1 MARKKIKNILVV
13 IPTGDYAERLKLD
26 GVLKYAR
33 DKVGARWN
41 LKLCLD
47 SHFRFPPL
55 ETCRLKFDGII
66 AYVQS
71 TTERHKLLQTGKPT
85 VLIEDQFDPV
95 NPTRC
100 KGVASIIC
108 DHVAEGR
115 TAATYFLARH
125 FTNFAFVGVSGKV
138 MWSELR
144 RQGFEAELRKHG
156 LGCAGF
162 SGKGKLGVWLKSL
175 PKPCAVFAARDLRAR
190 EVIDAAEE
198 FGIAVPQ
205 EIAVLG
211 VDNDE
216 ILCTTARPRISSI
229 PSFDRSLGY
238 AAGRVLNALMTGRS
252 KGGEIRTRHA
262 NVVSRQSTETDVI
275 DDPFVKKAITYIRLH
290 LDDDLS
296 ARRIAD
302 SIGYSASALK
312 EHFAHTLG
320 TTVSETVR
328 RLRLAG
334 ARELLTG
341 TSLPIEEI
349 ALRCGFSC
357 TSHLCLRMREAE
369 GITPLVYR
377 RQHSDLS

>member
-1 MARKKIKNILVV
+1 MPRKTIKNILVI
-13 IPTGDYAERLKLD
+13 IPTGDYAERLKLN
-26 GVLKYAR
+26 GVLEYAR
-33 DKVGARWN
+33 DKPGARWN
-41 LKLCLD
+41 LKLCLGN
-47 SHFRFPPL
+47 RIRLPPA
-55 ETCRLKFDGII
+55 ETCRLRFDGII
-66 AYVQS
+66 AYIQS
-71 TTERHKLLQTGKPT
+71 EAERCFLLQTGLPT
-85 VLIEDQFDPV
+85 VLIEDLFDPV
-95 NPTRC
+95 NPKHR

-125 FTNFAFVGVSGKV
+125 FSNFAFVGVSGKV
-138 MWSELR
+138 IWSELR
-144 RQGFEAELRKHG
+144 RRGFEEELRKHG
-156 LGCAGF
+156 LKCAVF
-162 SGKGKLGVWLKSL
+162 SEKRKLGIWLKSL
-175 PKPCAVFAARDLRAR
+175 PKPCAIFAARDMRAR

-216 ILCTTARPRISSI
+216 ILCATARPGISSI

-252 KGGEIRTRHA
+252 NGGEIRTRHA
-262 NVVSRQSTETDVI
+262 NVVSRQSTETDAI
-275 DDPFVKKAITYIRLH
+275 DDPFVKKAIIWIRSH
-290 LDDDLS
+290 VDEDLNV
-296 ARRIAD
+296 AKIAD
-302 SIGYSASALK
+302 AIGYSACALQ
-312 EHFAHTLG
+312 ERFAHSLG

-328 RLRLAG
+328 RFRVAK

-369 GITPLVYR
+369 GVTPLVYR